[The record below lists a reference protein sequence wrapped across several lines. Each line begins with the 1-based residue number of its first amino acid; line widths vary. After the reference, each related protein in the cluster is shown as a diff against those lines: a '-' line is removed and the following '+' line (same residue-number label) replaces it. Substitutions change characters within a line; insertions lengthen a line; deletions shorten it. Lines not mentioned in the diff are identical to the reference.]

1 MPYKTAMEKAVFL
14 DRDGVIIEDAGYVG
28 EIERVKFIP
37 AAGKAIRLLNENDF
51 KVIIITNQAGVAR
64 GYFSE
69 EAVEE
74 INTYVQETLAEEGAL
89 IDKIYYCPHYKE
101 GIIEEYRKDC
111 YYRKPSPGMIEEAVR
126 DFHIDLK
133 RSFLIGDK
141 SSDIEAGNRAGC
153 KTILLAGENTRGSAG
168 GSGIVSDHIAPDLY
182 GAVKWL
188 VGHGAE
194 KVSPHAKG

>member
-1 MPYKTAMEKAVFL
+1 MEKAVFL

-37 AAGKAIRLLNENDF
+37 GAGKAIRLLNENGF

-74 INTYVQETLAEEGAL
+74 INTYVQEMLAKKGAL
-89 IDKIYYCPHYKE
+89 IDKIYYCPHHKE
-101 GIIEEYRKDC
+101 GVIEEYRKDC

-141 SSDIEAGNRAGC
+141 SSDIEAGNKAGC
-153 KTILLAGENTRGSAG
+153 KTILLSEENTRESNRGSEV
-168 GSGIVSDHIAPDLY
+168 VSDHTAPDLY
-182 GAVKWL
+182 EAVRWL
-188 VGHGAE
+188 LRHGAG
-194 KVSPHAKG
+194 KVSPHGKG

>member
-1 MPYKTAMEKAVFL
+1 VPEKNAMEKAVFL

-37 AAGKAIRLLNENDF
+37 GAGQAIRLLNENGF

-74 INTYVQETLAEEGAL
+74 INTYVQETLAKEGAL
-89 IDKIYYCPHYKE
+89 IDKTYYCPHHKE
-101 GIIEEYRKDC
+101 GVIEEYRKDC

-141 SSDIEAGNRAGC
+141 GSDIEAGRRAGC
-153 KTILLAGENTRGSAG
+153 KTILLAGENTQESAAGSEV
-168 GSGIVSDHIAPDLY
+168 VSDYTASNLFE
-182 GAVKWL
+182 AVKWL
-188 VGHGAE
+188 MKYGAG

>member
-1 MPYKTAMEKAVFL
+1 MEKAIFL

-37 AAGKAIRLLNENDF
+37 GTGKAIRLLNDNDF

-74 INTYVQETLAEEGAL
+74 INTYVQGMLAKEGAL
-89 IDKIYYCPHYKE
+89 IDKIYYCPHHKE
-101 GIIEEYRKDC
+101 GVIEEYRKDC
-111 YYRKPSPGMIEEAVR
+111 YFRKPSPGMIEEAVR
-126 DFHIDLK
+126 DFHIDLR

-141 SSDIEAGNRAGC
+141 SNDIEAGRRAGC
-153 KTILLAGENTRGSAG
+153 KTILLNVKNTEDNTG
-168 GSGIVSDHIAPDLY
+168 GTEVVSDHTAPDLY
-182 GAVKWL
+182 EAVRWL
-188 VGHGAE
+188 VRHGAG